1 MNNEL
6 AKEALESQASFFV
19 AKARQAILCLHKI
32 SFAGRKNNEKP
43 GFEMSTCN
51 ILLKVILYNKN
62 IQKDKNIM
70 IYNNVLEFI
79 GHTPMIRLNRMVDKD
94 SAQVLV
100 KFEGLNVGGSIKTRT
115 AFEMIKAAEREGK
128 INKDTIIV
136 EPTSGNQGIGLALVG
151 AVKGYKTIIIMPD
164 SVSEERRKLVKH
176 YGSEVILIHDDGD
189 IGKCIDECLRTALK
203 MAKDDSNVFV
213 PQQFENPNNIKA
225 HKHHTGLEI
234 MEQVEGP
241 IDGFCSGIGTGGTIT
256 GIGKVLKAQNPD
268 IEIWAVEP
276 ENAAILAGGN
286 IGTHLQMGI
295 GDGIIPDILDQQI
308 YDNIYIVTDDEAIN
322 TAKDLARKEGLM
334 CGISS
339 GTNVAAAL
347 KLAKKLGKGKT
358 VVTVLPD
365 TAERYFSTPLFEE

>member
-1 MNNEL
+1 
-6 AKEALESQASFFV
+6 
-19 AKARQAILCLHKI
+19 
-32 SFAGRKNNEKP
+32 
-43 GFEMSTCN
+43 
-51 ILLKVILYNKN
+51 
-62 IQKDKNIM
+62 M

-79 GHTPMIRLNRMVDKD
+79 GHTPMVRLNHMVDED
-94 SAQVLV
+94 SAEVLV

-115 AFEMIKAAEREGK
+115 AYEMIKAAEAAGK
-128 INKDTIIV
+128 IHENTIIV
-136 EPTSGNQGIGLALVG
+136 EPTSGNQGIGLSLVG

-176 YGSEVILIHDDGD
+176 YGADVILIHDDGD
-189 IGKCIDECLRTALK
+189 IGKCIDECLKTALD
-203 MAKDDSNVFV
+203 MADKDPNVFV
-213 PQQFENPNNIKA
+213 PQQFENPNNVKA
-225 HKHHTGLEI
+225 HRHHTGLEI

-241 IDGFCSGIGTGGTIT
+241 IHGFCSGIGTGGTIT
-256 GIGKVLKAQNPD
+256 GIGTVLKAQNPD

-295 GDGIIPDILDQQI
+295 GDGIIPEILDQNI
-308 YDNIYIVTDDEAIN
+308 YDEIYIVTDDEAIN

-339 GTNVAAAL
+339 GTNVAAAI

-365 TAERYFSTPLFEE
+365 TAERYFSTPLFE